1 MNSAEEN
8 IHIIAATNGF
18 TSYFLLW
25 LTVMWGLVL
34 RNGWALTRVRH
45 STLQAIHTTVALLG
59 LTLGTVHAV
68 AQLAVP
74 AGRVRLI
81 DVWVPFT
88 NLYDPIGIG
97 VGVIGLEIMI
107 AAALSIAIQRVL
119 GYSRWRALHSLTY
132 VAFTLV
138 AAHILISGTDMEEPL
153 RWGLVLAAWVA
164 VVAVWLI
171 TTPWMVRLRRRRGDE
186 AAGRQRAL
194 HDITVNV
201 NSQRC
206 VQFGFCEHE
215 APDVF
220 QLRSDGRLAYRATV
234 TTEEASAVIRAAEVC
249 PARAILL
256 NRVPT
261 SVMTARPEEPLDH
274 PPEPPEPPRGGFPG
288 EGPYPEAGGPYY
300 GPGGGP
306 PPGSPVGGPPPG
318 SPVGAAPGS
327 PVGMPLGGATLSR
340 FPRRGER
347 RGGAR

>member
-25 LTVMWGLVL
+25 LTVIWGLIL

-45 STLQAIHTTVALLG
+45 STLQAIHTTLAILG
-59 LTLGTVHAV
+59 LTLGTIHGV

-107 AAALSIAIQRVL
+107 AAALSIAIQRLL

-138 AAHILISGTDMEEPL
+138 AAHVLISGTDMEEPL
-153 RWGLVLAAWVA
+153 RWGTVLAAWVA
-164 VVAVWLI
+164 VVVVWFF
-171 TTPWMVRLRRRRGDE
+171 TTPMMVRLRRRKSDE
-186 AAGRQRAL
+186 AAGRQRAT
-194 HDITVNV
+194 HEITVNV

-234 TTEEASAVIRAAEVC
+234 TTEDASAVIRAAEVC

-256 NRVPT
+256 SRVPT
-261 SVMTARPEEPLDH
+261 SVMTARPEEPLDRPDS
-274 PPEPPEPPRGGFPG
+274 PPEPPPGGFEDQPPPSYDD
-288 EGPYPEAGGPYY
+288 GPGPYY
-300 GPGGGP
+300 GPPGP
-306 PPGSPVGGPPPG
+306 PPGSPVGVNG
-318 SPVGAAPGS
+318 STV
-327 PVGMPLGGATLSR
+327 SR
-340 FPRRGER
+340 FQRRGER
-347 RGGAR
+347 RGGGR